1 MKIRNSVA
9 FVTGANRGLGLALVH
24 ELIARGAKTV
34 YAGMREVKD
43 LGIARVV
50 PTRFDVTDPGSLEA
64 ALVQCKDTTLLINNA
79 GIARLMGSPVEEGA
93 IELSREIME
102 TNYYGVIRASQ
113 SFVPV
118 IQANGGGAIINV
130 LSDAAWVSR
139 PMLAAYSATKAA
151 AWSFTN
157 ALRIDLRG
165 KNIQVLGLHVGF
177 MDTDM
182 TNGFEMEKVHPRVV
196 AELTLSAL
204 EAEQEEILADAGT
217 RAIKESLSRERPL
230 YLDPSAIV

>member
-24 ELIARGAKTV
+24 ELVALGAKTV
-34 YAGMREVKD
+34 YAGMREIED
-43 LGIARVV
+43 LDLAGVV
-50 PTRFDVTDPGSLEA
+50 PIRIDVTDPDSLEA
-64 ALVQCKDTTLLINNA
+64 AVARCKDTTLLINNA
-79 GIARLMGSPVEEGA
+79 GIARLMGSPLEEGA
-93 IELSREIME
+93 IEMSREIME

-113 SFVPV
+113 AFVPV
-118 IQANGGGAIINV
+118 IRANGGGAVINV
-130 LSDAAWVSR
+130 LSDAAWISR
-139 PMLAAYSATKAA
+139 PVLAAYSATKAA

-157 ALRIDLRG
+157 ALRAEQRG

-182 TNGFEMEKVHPRVV
+182 TNGFEMKKVQPRAV
-196 AELTLSAL
+196 AELTLAAL
-204 EAEQEEILADAGT
+204 EAGQDEILADEGT

-230 YLDPSAIV
+230 YLDPSAAA

>member
-34 YAGMREVKD
+34 YAGMRDAKD
-43 LGIARVV
+43 LDLAKVV
-50 PTRFDVTDPGSLEA
+50 PIEIDVTDPGSVEA
-64 ALVQCKDTTLLINNA
+64 AVAQCKDTTLLINNA

-93 IELSREIME
+93 IEMAREIME
-102 TNYYGVIRASQ
+102 TNYYGVVRASQ
-113 SFVPV
+113 AFVPL
-118 IQANGGGAIINV
+118 IKANGGGAIINV

-139 PMLAAYSATKAA
+139 PVLAAYSATKAA

-157 ALRIDLRG
+157 ALRADLRG
-165 KNIQVLGLHVGF
+165 NDIQVLGLHVGF

-182 TNGFEMEKVHPRVV
+182 TNGLELEEVHPRTV
-196 AELTLSAL
+196 AELTLAAL
-204 EAEQEEILADAGT
+204 EAEKDEILADEGT
-217 RAIKESLSRERPL
+217 RAIKDSLSRERPL
-230 YLDPSAIV
+230 YLDPSAVA